1 MRLAKRTGA
10 TKAKVALVRKL
21 AVSLHRL
28 WRDGRNDATAHPA
41 GSVGACQ
48 SRPTP
53 LATLEGRSAQRHH
66 GWTVFQVR
74 DPDYEP
80 PAYGLFSAGRSRSG
94 GRRPDLRYLPKVAL
108 AARHA
113 MSSRDSAFPVVVL
126 GLGFIRAHGK
136 ARIGNLFPDS
146 PTQAKK
152 GGT

>member
-66 GWTVFQVR
+66 GWTVFQ
-74 DPDYEP
+74 P
-80 PAYGLFSAGRSRSG
+80 
-94 GRRPDLRYLPKVAL
+94 RREQW
-108 AARHA
+108 
-113 MSSRDSAFPVVVL
+113 
-126 GLGFIRAHGK
+126 
-136 ARIGNLFPDS
+136 
-146 PTQAKK
+146 TQAAVSV
-152 GGT
+152 GAPGELAQPPTIRERCQ